1 MSKSQEFLLNPKNLR
16 LTMYLSLAI
25 ANILFG
31 ALYPESIVVAG
42 CGFAFFA
49 MLTLATLRPETDD
62 NRESERKIFHFD
74 K

>member
-1 MSKSQEFLLNPKNLR
+1 MTKSQEFLLNAKTLR

-31 ALYPESIVVAG
+31 ALYPERIVVAG

-49 MLTLATLRPETDD
+49 MLTLATLRPETMEKG
-62 NRESERKIFHFD
+62 ESGKKIFYFD

>member
-1 MSKSQEFLLNPKNLR
+1 MSKPQEFLLNAKNLR

-31 ALYPESIVVAG
+31 ALYPEQIVVAG

-49 MLTLATLRPETDD
+49 MLTLATLRPEAEEKGETGK
-62 NRESERKIFHFD
+62 KIFYFD